1 VIVFPVRGAEQQ
13 LIALADRLFPVVAI
27 DHRIEHPHIGS
38 IESDTETGAHL
49 AIEHLTARGRHRIG
63 MLSSRIAES
72 VREPR
77 EMGFRDAIADLGYD
91 VDQAVVWIDETLEGG
106 AAGVNEL
113 LDRFPDLDGVFA
125 YTDIMAIGA
134 MRALEDAGRTV
145 PDDVAV
151 IGVDDVSVS
160 ALVRPALTTVR
171 IDREQM
177 GTRAVEM
184 LMGMRQDPSAP
195 PHREIID
202 VSLVVRQSG

>member
-1 VIVFPVRGAEQQ
+1 MIVFPVRAAEQQ

-151 IGVDDVSVS
+151 S